1 MKRVISIILFVS
13 LLVGMFGMNTVFA
26 ASKVVFKD
34 VTSNHWASSAI
45 SEMAN
50 QGLFEGKSKNEDG
63 LANFCPD
70 DIMTRAEFITVIV
83 RAFYSKDLENYEV
96 VRTPWWRIYYS
107 VVLDRRILEY
117 ADLDRGDLDKPMTRE
132 EMAMV
137 IAKTLENQGEYYDKL
152 IPTNRIAD
160 FSEVNSKY
168 QEYVQKA
175 YTKGILTGV
184 DSNGT
189 FDPDGTLTRAQAATV
204 LYRMIN
210 PSARVSVKF

>member
-1 MKRVISIILFVS
+1 MGIFCGNTI
-13 LLVGMFGMNTVFA
+13 FG
-26 ASKVVFKD
+26 ASKAVFSD
-34 VTSNHWASSAI
+34 VSENHWAASAI

-50 QGLFEGKSKNEDG
+50 QGLFEGKSVNEDG
-63 LANFCPD
+63 TSNFCPD
-70 DIMTRAEFITVIV
+70 DIMSRAEFITVIV

-107 VVLDRRILEY
+107 VIVGRRILDY
-117 ADLDRGDLDKPMTRE
+117 SDLDRGDLEKPMTRE

-137 IAKTLENQGEYYDKL
+137 LVRTIENQGEYFDEL
-152 IPTNRIAD
+152 IPTSRISD
-160 FSEVNSKY
+160 FSEVNSEY

-189 FDPDGTLTRAQAATV
+189 FDPEGTLTRAQAATV
-204 LYRMIN
+204 LYRIVN
-210 PSARVSVKF
+210 PSARISVKF